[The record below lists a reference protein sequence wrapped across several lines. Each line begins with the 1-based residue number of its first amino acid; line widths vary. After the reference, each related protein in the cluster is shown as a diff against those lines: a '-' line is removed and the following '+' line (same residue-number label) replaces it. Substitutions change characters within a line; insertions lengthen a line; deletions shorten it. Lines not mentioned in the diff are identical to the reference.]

1 MNFLKG
7 DTSAKQKARVDEIIR
22 IVTEVKNHEQRN
34 QLFRKR
40 GQDAQIWLN
49 SLQVAAE
56 LPEISTEL
64 RSSIFKIMLKLSKH
78 SDVTP
83 ECLNIKNVTREGKHP
98 IGGGGFGDVWK
109 GKVRQTIVC
118 LKVVRNFQQGNESNS
133 QDLLKQFKR
142 EAIVWK
148 QLESHPNILPF
159 FGMYDWDG
167 APGKLCLVSP
177 WMEGGNLAHYLNPR
191 PPKMKPVVDHITLVT
206 LAYDVASG
214 LEYLHDRKIVHGD
227 LKGVNI
233 LIRTLKPLR
242 ACIGDFGLSRVS
254 DDHAISLSTT
264 SQSRVEGTLR
274 WLAPELLLDPSCR
287 LSKESDIY
295 AYGCVCYEIFAREV
309 PFFEEPSEGAV
320 VLAIVDGKHPSR
332 LDRLEDD
339 EWNLMLACWSSP
351 PAARLTA
358 LEVLERISGLDSL
371 QSAVRKAQTI
381 VPAPDWDSSTLTDI
395 RKNVKYPSTSA
406 LAADLVRQH
415 RDLISQAEEQSKS
428 DNRPPVTLRVHFGQ
442 NSSPL
447 PVSPAITHEGL
458 AMELCRHISAVWGVE
473 YDLSNIVIKCEEELY
488 PGRFETLETDRDV
501 RIALRQLK
509 DGVVPIF
516 VSCID

>member
-1 MNFLKG
+1 MKRTGSAMVSDCSESKRIPGTRRQALEESIPSAPRQYGLLFQSFSGVSQAVDALTQINCSMALTYRGSPRSRLANWLLFQPYLIRSTVDLVMEDLRSKTATTRETIG
-7 DTSAKQKARVDEIIR
+7 KMHANQKDTSARKKAHADEIIR
-22 IVTEVKNHEQRN
+22 IVTDVQNHEQRN

-49 SLQVAAE
+49 SLQAAAE

-83 ECLNIKNVTREGKHP
+83 ECLNIKNVTREGEHP
-98 IGGGGFGDVWK
+98 IGAGGFGDVWK

-142 EAIVWK
+142 EAILWK

-191 PPKMKPVVDHITLVT
+191 PPKMKPVVDHTTLVT

-287 LSKESDIY
+287 LSKELQQD
-295 AYGCVCYEIFAREV
+295 EV
-309 PFFEEPSEGAV
+309 S
-320 VLAIVDGKHPSR
+320 
-332 LDRLEDD
+332 
-339 EWNLMLACWSSP
+339 
-351 PAARLTA
+351 
-358 LEVLERISGLDSL
+358 
-371 QSAVRKAQTI
+371 
-381 VPAPDWDSSTLTDI
+381 
-395 RKNVKYPSTSA
+395 
-406 LAADLVRQH
+406 
-415 RDLISQAEEQSKS
+415 
-428 DNRPPVTLRVHFGQ
+428 
-442 NSSPL
+442 
-447 PVSPAITHEGL
+447 
-458 AMELCRHISAVWGVE
+458 
-473 YDLSNIVIKCEEELY
+473 
-488 PGRFETLETDRDV
+488 
-501 RIALRQLK
+501 
-509 DGVVPIF
+509 
-516 VSCID
+516 

>member
-1 MNFLKG
+1 MNFLKK
-7 DTSAKQKARVDEIIR
+7 DTSARKKAHADEIIR
-22 IVTEVKNHEQRN
+22 IVTDVQNHEQRN

-49 SLQVAAE
+49 SLQAAAE

-83 ECLNIKNVTREGKHP
+83 ECLNIKNVTREGEHP
-98 IGGGGFGDVWK
+98 IGAGGFGDVWK

-142 EAIVWK
+142 EAILWK

-191 PPKMKPVVDHITLVT
+191 PPKMKPVVDHTTLVT

-287 LSKESDIY
+287 LSKELQQD
-295 AYGCVCYEIFAREV
+295 EV
-309 PFFEEPSEGAV
+309 S
-320 VLAIVDGKHPSR
+320 
-332 LDRLEDD
+332 
-339 EWNLMLACWSSP
+339 
-351 PAARLTA
+351 
-358 LEVLERISGLDSL
+358 
-371 QSAVRKAQTI
+371 
-381 VPAPDWDSSTLTDI
+381 
-395 RKNVKYPSTSA
+395 
-406 LAADLVRQH
+406 
-415 RDLISQAEEQSKS
+415 
-428 DNRPPVTLRVHFGQ
+428 
-442 NSSPL
+442 
-447 PVSPAITHEGL
+447 
-458 AMELCRHISAVWGVE
+458 
-473 YDLSNIVIKCEEELY
+473 
-488 PGRFETLETDRDV
+488 
-501 RIALRQLK
+501 
-509 DGVVPIF
+509 
-516 VSCID
+516 